1 MVLPTQT
8 LVDSPSVVQR
18 GCSLVL
24 ENREIIAVQV
34 EVWKGVTIGTCFYS
48 RQQRQG
54 KGTSLGVGREHA
66 MAMRAKAQAAG
77 HGAAPGRGVVPPVRR

>member
-1 MVLPTQT
+1 MKSGKLYSGSMVECEDNWNCQ
-8 LVDSPSVVQR
+8 
-18 GCSLVL
+18 
-24 ENREIIAVQV
+24 
-34 EVWKGVTIGTCFYS
+34 VWKGVTIGTCFYS